1 MPAERGQDMEKLT
14 RDALLEHLKSCNPK
28 TLTTF
33 LQVIDGKVSEQDA
46 APFIREEASF
56 IDEDMTTRRVTL
68 LASRLCDCGKLVS
81 SKNALKGK
89 CQHRGCT
96 RFVCAECCAVCWRCG
111 RTLCPRHS
119 KRHLDGDISCSGWCR
134 TLKYLQKLFD
144 IGKRRSDE

>member
-1 MPAERGQDMEKLT
+1 MEKLT

-68 LASRLCDCGKLVS
+68 LASRLCDCGKLIS
-81 SKNALKGK
+81 QKNPLLGK
-89 CQHRGCT
+89 CDLCHKRY
-96 RFVCAECCAVCWRCG
+96 VCA
-111 RTLCPRHS
+111 
-119 KRHLDGDISCSGWCR
+119 SCSRVCCR
-134 TLKYLQKLFD
+134 CSRTVCRADSTKYKDGSVYCKSCRPVKWIKMFFD
-144 IGKRRSDE
+144 IDERQER